1 MQCLKSE
8 LARCIRRDALFK
20 KELESLVGLLQFVT
34 KVVRPG
40 CCFLRRLYSMKC
52 IGLKPNHHIYLNIP
66 AIADIT
72 WWHLFISTW
81 NGISMLWDTGA
92 KKADFTVTSDA
103 SGSWGCGAFCMV
115 PFSVVGQTSSLVY
128 RYKGDDTNS
137 GGCSYLWE
145 GVVYQ
150 NCRISCGQ
158 HGSSTHSQCHF
169 LLRWS
174 FDALNQ
180 ASSVFR
186 VIPQFLVLC
195 LSHRRAG
202 KHSSRCFIM

>member
-92 KKADFTVTSDA
+92 KKVDFHSHFRCIWLLGMQ
-103 SGSWGCGAFCMV
+103 SLLGKGMV
-115 PFSVVGQTSSLVY
+115 PFSVVGRTSSLVY
-128 RYKGDDTNS
+128 RYKEDDINS

-145 GVVYQ
+145 VV
-150 NCRISCGQ
+150 R
-158 HGSSTHSQCHF
+158 
-169 LLRWS
+169 L
-174 FDALNQ
+174 
-180 ASSVFR
+180 
-186 VIPQFLVLC
+186 
-195 LSHRRAG
+195 
-202 KHSSRCFIM
+202 

>member
-1 MQCLKSE
+1 
-8 LARCIRRDALFK
+8 
-20 KELESLVGLLQFVT
+20 
-34 KVVRPG
+34 
-40 CCFLRRLYSMKC
+40 
-52 IGLKPNHHIYLNIP
+52 
-66 AIADIT
+66 
-72 WWHLFISTW
+72 
-81 NGISMLWDTGA
+81 MLWDTGA

-186 VIPQFLVLC
+186 VMPQFLVLC
-195 LSHRRAG
+195 LPHRRRVNTIADAL
-202 KHSSRCFIM
+202 SRNNLQRFFSQDPPAPCSPAAVP